1 MTAITAWHGT
11 TQVHHTEIVPVQLM
25 DQTWNLHGI
34 PPLTTCHQHSVVQN
48 KQILFIMIEN
58 LVMERKYQRSNNK
71 ECKNYSFVIG

>member
-48 KQILFIMIEN
+48 KTDS
-58 LVMERKYQRSNNK
+58 VYHDRKPSDGKKTSGFQQ
-71 ECKNYSFVIG
+71 